1 MLLEEQPYH
10 KSHSSTPAIGQT
22 SYTHPLEMTNWRKQ
36 VPRSSCA
43 GEDSK
48 RGLKEGQSCTSSDSP
63 KTPKAKRKLLSEKGR
78 GLGREMVQLEGE
90 ERRGRGMT
98 RELPTPAKRQSFDL
112 KSKFFGL
119 VEATGIAT

>member
-1 MLLEEQPYH
+1 MLLEKQPY

-22 SYTHPLEMTNWRKQ
+22 GYTHPLEMTNWRKQ

-48 RGLKEGQSCTSSDSP
+48 RGLKERQSCTSSDSL
-63 KTPKAKRKLLSEKGR
+63 KTPKSKRKLLSEKGR
-78 GLGREMVQLEGE
+78 GLGREMVQLKGE
-90 ERRGRGMT
+90 EGRGRGMT
-98 RELPTPAKRQSFDL
+98 RELLTPAKRQSFDL

-119 VEATGIAT
+119 VQETGIAT